1 MIPLIVMPYS
11 SFTIAQVKRQ
21 FQIEVVTEP
30 FFSDVP
36 ILTPGDW
43 LTTLLA
49 KSAPL
54 AVTLGTEK
62 VRSELIIAPLLF
74 EFRELLVGVA
84 SPWRIVR
91 LVFSQALISVSI

>member
-1 MIPLIVMPYS
+1 MPYS

-30 FFSDVP
+30 FFRDV
-36 ILTPGDW
+36 TPLITGDW

-74 EFRELLVGVA
+74 EFRELLDRQV
-84 SPWRIVR
+84 SF
-91 LVFSQALISVSI
+91 LALLN

>member
-1 MIPLIVMPYS
+1 MPYS

-21 FQIEVVTEP
+21 FQIQVVTEP

-36 ILTPGDW
+36 TLTAGEW

-84 SPWRIVR
+84 SPWRIVKS
-91 LVFSQALISVSI
+91 VFSQVQILASI

>member
-1 MIPLIVMPYS
+1 MPYS

-21 FQIEVVTEP
+21 FHIEVVTGS
-30 FFSDVP
+30 FFNNVP
-36 ILTPGDW
+36 ILTPGEW

-91 LVFSQALISVSI
+91 SVSSQVQISVSI

>member
-1 MIPLIVMPYS
+1 MPYS

-21 FQIEVVTEP
+21 FHIEVVTES
-30 FFSDVP
+30 FFSNVP
-36 ILTPGDW
+36 ILTPGEW

-91 LVFSQALISVSI
+91 SVFSQVQISVSI

>member
-1 MIPLIVMPYS
+1 MPYS

-21 FQIEVVTEP
+21 FQIEVITEP
-30 FFSDVP
+30 FFSDLP
-36 ILTPGDW
+36 TLTPGEW

-84 SPWRIVR
+84 SPWRIVKS
-91 LVFSQALISVSI
+91 VFSQAQTSASI

>member
-1 MIPLIVMPYS
+1 MPYS

-30 FFSDVP
+30 FFRDVP
-36 ILTPGDW
+36 TLTPGEW

-62 VRSELIIAPLLF
+62 VRSSLRRRASFGANHRSIA
-74 EFRELLVGVA
+74 
-84 SPWRIVR
+84 I
-91 LVFSQALISVSI
+91 

>member
-1 MIPLIVMPYS
+1 MPYS

-21 FQIEVVTEP
+21 FQIEVFTEP
-30 FFSDVP
+30 FFSNVP
-36 ILTPGDW
+36 TLTPGEW

-54 AVTLGTEK
+54 AVTLGTQK

-91 LVFSQALISVSI
+91 LVSFQAQISASI